1 MLEILIRKTKE
12 ENFNIK
18 KPKCISQCH
27 FGFFMLL
34 LGFEFGISKLIFVL
48 FLFLEF
54 GIYEFGI

>member
-12 ENFNIK
+12 GKFQYK
-18 KPKCISQCH
+18 KNRNDIVKCISV
-27 FGFFMLL
+27 FFMLL

-54 GIYEFGI
+54 GIYEF

>member
-18 KPKCISQCH
+18 KPKCISQCY
-27 FGFFMLL
+27 FGFFMVIE
-34 LGFEFGISKLIFVL
+34 FEFGISELIFVL

-54 GIYEFGI
+54 GIYEF